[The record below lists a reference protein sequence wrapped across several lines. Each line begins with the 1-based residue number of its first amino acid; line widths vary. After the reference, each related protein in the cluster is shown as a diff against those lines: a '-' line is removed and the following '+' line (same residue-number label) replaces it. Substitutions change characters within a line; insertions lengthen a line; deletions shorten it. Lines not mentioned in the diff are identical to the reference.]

1 VVKEEYI
8 QDIDINE
15 EKVLTED
22 ETIEK
27 IEDLKKND

>member
-1 VVKEEYI
+1 MVKEEYI